1 MVGIAHYYMQLNIVY
16 SILLQKENILIF
28 IFFASSTLLL
38 TLVFFFFQT
47 FSLSMEIDLFTLV
60 LSGFF
65 IIFIAKYSNGEVE

>member
-38 TLVFFFFQT
+38 TLVFFPNLLT
-47 FSLSMEIDLFTLV
+47 FHGNRSFYFGVIRV
-60 LSGFF
+60 LYNFHRQ
-65 IIFIAKYSNGEVE
+65 I

>member
-38 TLVFFFFQT
+38 TLVFFFSNLLT
-47 FSLSMEIDLFTLV
+47 FHGNRSFYFGVIRV
-60 LSGFF
+60 LYNFHRQ
-65 IIFIAKYSNGEVE
+65 I

>member
-28 IFFASSTLLL
+28 IFFASST
-38 TLVFFFFQT
+38 FY
-47 FSLSMEIDLFTLV
+47 FTLV

>member
-38 TLVFFFFQT
+38 TLVFFFFKPSHFPWKSIFLLWCYQG
-47 FSLSMEIDLFTLV
+47 SL
-60 LSGFF
+60 
-65 IIFIAKYSNGEVE
+65 